1 MESASEIPS
10 LNIPPS
16 QICVIHPGP
25 TKRWLTAKQKWDT
38 KYAKQK
44 RRVQLERG
52 REYIEAQRR
61 GFLGGELR
69 GEMPPP
75 SALAGRPSVQMAM
88 EGSTVEKIEREKKR
102 NMMGWMWNFMGGM
115 EDKEKEADRSNVTK
129 DNEEKLG
136 ERVAEQ
142 S

>member
-1 MESASEIPS
+1 M
-10 LNIPPS
+10 
-16 QICVIHPGP
+16 
-25 TKRWLTAKQKWDT
+25 
-38 KYAKQK
+38 
-44 RRVQLERG
+44 ERG

-115 EDKEKEADRSNVTK
+115 EDKEKEADRINVTK

-136 ERVAEQ
+136 ERTAEQ
-142 S
+142 G